1 MQAPLMVGQLRSY
14 LLGLGARKSN
24 HSLIIYNIAQCG
36 NTSSEAGFLLS
47 TPKLVYAKILLALQA
62 NEFLSKLIGSGFKT
76 SYTLV
81 T

>member
-1 MQAPLMVGQLRSY
+1 MQAPLMVGQLRY
-14 LLGLGARKSN
+14 D
-24 HSLIIYNIAQCG
+24 

>member
-1 MQAPLMVGQLRSY
+1 MQAPLMVGQLRY
-14 LLGLGARKSN
+14 D
-24 HSLIIYNIAQCG
+24 

-47 TPKLVYAKILLALQA
+47 TAKLVSAKILLSVQA
-62 NEFLSKLIGSGFKT
+62 YEFLSKLIGSRFKT